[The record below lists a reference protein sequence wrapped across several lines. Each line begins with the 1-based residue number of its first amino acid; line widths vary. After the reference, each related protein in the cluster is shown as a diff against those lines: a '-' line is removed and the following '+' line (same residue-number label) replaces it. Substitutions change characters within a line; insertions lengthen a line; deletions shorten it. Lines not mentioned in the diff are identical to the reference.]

1 MKTARTIA
9 FVALLGMSLTACGR
23 DDKSAAEPVTKEEK
37 TEVSST
43 IHKAIAEARDDLR
56 TKNITVS
63 HEDNLPKAEITP
75 EGDLLI
81 DGKKI
86 PANPQQHALLLQ
98 YRADVLAIAEAGMEI
113 GAQGAGLATKAVGE
127 AFKGIF
133 SGKSEQDIEKA
144 VEAEAGKMK
153 AAAAQL
159 CGRLP
164 AMMQTQQKLA
174 AAMPEFKPYANM
186 TQKDIDDCLD
196 DTERDTA
203 SIGQDVA
210 GAAKDAANAAND
222 ARDAAKEAADA
233 AKEAAD
239 AAQEAADAAE
249 AAAKSN

>member
-144 VEAEAGKMK
+144 VEAEAGKIK
-153 AAAAQL
+153 ASAAKL
-159 CGRLP
+159 CERLP
-164 AMMQTQQKLA
+164 SMMQSQRKLA
-174 AAMPEFKPYANM
+174 AALPEFAPYASM
-186 TQKDIDDCLD
+186 DQSDIDDCMKD
-196 DTERDTA
+196 VRDGTDG
-203 SIGQDVA
+203 IGTDIA
-210 GAAKDAANAAND
+210 HAAQDAADAAGE
-222 ARDAAKEAADA
+222 ARDAAQ
-233 AKEAAD
+233 EAAD
-239 AAQEAADAAE
+239 AAQEAADAAKD
-249 AAAKSN
+249 AADAVSK